1 MEGAQYSVNDK
12 KEDKVKTLKMIEL
25 YSFWITIH
33 FIIFILFQNYV
44 PKWTNPTFSLLY
56 GFGAQLALFV
66 LGWNVMSV
74 LFKLV
79 VFLWKF
85 IMLLLGLLYIPYN
98 LTYSAINFNLVLFL
112 IYILVLKLGY
122 STNIVNV
129 YIDSILTIQYH
140 TISTREY
147 ILNRLQNII

>member
-1 MEGAQYSVNDK
+1 
-12 KEDKVKTLKMIEL
+12 MIEL

-74 LFKLV
+74 WFKLV

-129 YIDSILTIQYH
+129 YID
-140 TISTREY
+140 
-147 ILNRLQNII
+147 

>member
-74 LFKLV
+74 WFKLV

-129 YIDSILTIQYH
+129 YIDSILTIKYH

>member
-74 LFKLV
+74 WFKLV

-129 YIDSILTIQYH
+129 YIDSILTIKYH
-140 TISTREY
+140 TISTR
-147 ILNRLQNII
+147 

>member
-74 LFKLV
+74 WFKLV